1 MLALPLN
8 SHSAL
13 CTTHWFRI
21 CTMHCLRTCTVHSAL
36 AQNLRYALPLSRLHF
51 RLHIVASSLH
61 TCHLSRSCAPC
72 PWSQYR
78 FDIEFFF
85 VEFLH
90 FIFLGKCQIRGIVLC
105 LQELSTALFSYSH
118 QVLLRLSCFLT
129 LQQSKKFATQP
140 KSLSWVVLL
149 QFDVDCFCTL
159 RNPAKDLLVIG
170 MMAS

>member
-21 CTMHCLRTCTVHSAL
+21 CTMHCLWADCTFVSMLLQARCICAICHVRVHHVSGVNIDL
-36 AQNLRYALPLSRLHF
+36 TLKFFCRISTFYFLRKMSNSRYG
-51 RLHIVASSLH
+51 S
-61 TCHLSRSCAPC
+61 
-72 PWSQYR
+72 
-78 FDIEFFF
+78 
-85 VEFLH
+85 
-90 FIFLGKCQIRGIVLC
+90 
-105 LQELSTALFSYSH
+105 QELSTALFSYSH

-149 QFDVDCFCTL
+149 QFDVDCFCAL

-170 MMAS
+170 MMASW

>member
-21 CTMHCLRTCTVHSAL
+21 CTFVSTLLQARCIHAICHVRVHHVRGVNIDL
-36 AQNLRYALPLSRLHF
+36 TLKL
-51 RLHIVASSLH
+51 
-61 TCHLSRSCAPC
+61 
-72 PWSQYR
+72 
-78 FDIEFFF
+78 F
-85 VEFLH
+85 VTFLH
-90 FIFLGKCQIRGIVLC
+90 FIFLGKCQIRGMVLC
-105 LQELSTALFSYSH
+105 LQELSTALFPYSH

-149 QFDVDCFCTL
+149 QFDVDCFFAL
-159 RNPAKDLLVIG
+159 RNPAKYKDLLVIG
-170 MMAS
+170 MMA